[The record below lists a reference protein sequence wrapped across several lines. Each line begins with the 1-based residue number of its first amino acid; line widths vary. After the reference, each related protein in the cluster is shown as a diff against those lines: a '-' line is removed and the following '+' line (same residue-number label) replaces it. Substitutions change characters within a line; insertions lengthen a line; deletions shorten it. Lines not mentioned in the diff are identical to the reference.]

1 MPTPDAMS
9 TQPPTTTSPEVQDP
23 EKQHVYTEE
32 PANDEKA
39 LSSSPSEEQQ
49 IDDTPKPPTNP
60 WADPSSFP
68 DGGAK
73 AWLTVAGASACFFVS
88 WGWINCI
95 GVFQDYFM
103 RGERY
108 LYI

>member
-1 MPTPDAMS
+1 MSEPTRGEQA
-9 TQPPTTTSPEVQDP
+9 PEVQDF
-23 EKQHVYTEE
+23 EKRQVQTD
-32 PANDEKA
+32 AEKDPSTT
-39 LSSSPSEEQQ
+39 SSQ
-49 IDDTPKPPTNP
+49 DHAGDAPKQPVNP

-68 DGGAK
+68 DGGTK

-103 RGERY
+103 RGEKTQ
-108 LYI
+108 IIT